1 VYDRFGPARL
11 VWGSDFPHILLKIGY
26 RRALLLPRR
35 AYPFL
40 RPAEREQLMG
50 GNAVRLY
57 WR

>member
-11 VWGSDFPHILLKIGY
+11 VWGSDFPHILLKTGC
-26 RRALLLPRR
+26 RRALQLPQRT
-35 AYPFL
+35 YPFL
-40 RPAEREQLMG
+40 RPAELEQLMG